1 MRLFDALNAGDIDAT
16 MGLLTK
22 DIHILGA
29 NGSHVD
35 GADAARAYYT
45 GLIAGHLA
53 LTPYGNAIVNGD
65 RVILTYGL
73 AVDTLRNLGI
83 PSGETTGR
91 FYIRNGKIAA
101 IDAKYSPMTQA
112 AISAA
117 TSR

>member
-1 MRLFDALNAGDIDAT
+1 

-29 NGSHVD
+29 NGGHVD
-35 GADAARAYYT
+35 GTDAARAYYT
-45 GLIAGHLA
+45 GLIAGQLA

-65 RVILTYGL
+65 RVTVTYGL

-91 FYIRNGKIAA
+91 FYIRNGKVAA
-101 IDAKYSPMTQA
+101 LQSTYTPMTQA
-112 AISAA
+112 AIGAA
-117 TSR
+117 MSR